1 MGSLIARYHIMRSK
15 ILLLAVFVVAAF
27 SVVTDAQA
35 QGLTMRHS
43 PRQMQGVRP
52 LGMGG
57 AFSAMPG
64 TDENALFYN
73 PAAINDYEKKVHMQ
87 FVLPTVEF
95 SYKAIPFIASDI
107 VGLADD
113 IDAATTDSA
122 KINVFDNFTTANAG
136 RYEELG
142 VHGSVAHFM
151 HKYVAA
157 SLIYENRSVVA
168 LTNPTSTTVDI
179 EALTQF
185 GLQVGSAYAFFDDM
199 LQAGLAIKFLERHLI
214 DETVSQRD
222 IIATDDFG
230 DILDTDNFGFGVGV
244 DAGVKAKLPIK
255 NWKAWDYLKPTFA
268 LTLQDIGHTRFSNG
282 LGRQEE
288 SLTWGFAVYPD
299 YWKLKT
305 AFAVDFRD
313 LEHTTDFIT
322 KLHAGYEVTWPEISK
337 ILRSVSA
344 RIGVNQGY
352 FAGGVGLDFKYAK
365 LNFASWGREIG
376 ENTRQKE
383 SRMFGFQLAAGF

>member
-1 MGSLIARYHIMRSK
+1 MRVK
-15 ILLLAVFVVAAF
+15 ILFLAVFVLAALF
-27 SVVTDAQA
+27 LDTGAQA
-35 QGLTMRHS
+35 QGLALRHS
-43 PRQMQGVRP
+43 PRLMQGVRP

-57 AFSAMPG
+57 AFVALPG

-113 IDAATTDSA
+113 IDAAATDSA
-122 KINVFDNFTTANAG
+122 KINVFDNFTAANAG

-151 HKYVAA
+151 HKYLAA
-157 SLIYENRSVVA
+157 SLVYENRSIVA

-185 GLQVGSAYAFFDDM
+185 GLQLGSAYGFFDDM
-199 LQAGLAIKFLERHLI
+199 LQVGLALKFLERHLI
-214 DETVSQRD
+214 DETISQRD
-222 IIATDDFG
+222 VIANANFS

-255 NWKAWDYLKPTFA
+255 NWKLWDYLDPTFA

-288 SLTWGFAVYPD
+288 SMTFGLAVYPD
-299 YWKLKT
+299 YWKLKSAL
-305 AFAVDFRD
+305 AFDFRD
-313 LEHTTDFIT
+313 LEHTTDFIA
-322 KLHAGYEVTWPEISK
+322 KFHAGYEVTWPEISK

-344 RIGVNQGY
+344 RIGVSQGY